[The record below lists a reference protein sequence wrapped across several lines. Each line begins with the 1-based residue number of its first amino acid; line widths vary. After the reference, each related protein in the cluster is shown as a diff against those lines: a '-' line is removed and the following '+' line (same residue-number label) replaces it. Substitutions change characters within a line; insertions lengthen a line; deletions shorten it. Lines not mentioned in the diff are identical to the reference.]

1 LILTFKTPKWWYTK
15 NADGAPWWRPV
26 LWPLSQL
33 WIAAGRAKAK
43 NATPYRSSLKVIS
56 VGNLTVGG
64 SGKTP
69 MTREILR
76 LLPDSAGLSK
86 GYGGTLDGPINIDP
100 VAQTAAEVGDEAWML
115 AREFPFVIAK
125 DRAAGLRAIESTD
138 AQICVV
144 DDAHQNLTI
153 AKDINI
159 VVIDGDTSNGAWP
172 FGDGGVVPYGPMRE
186 PLNEGLARADIVVL
200 WLPSEDAPVDPELLS
215 LFKDKPVFIAR
226 LTGVMRP
233 GRVVAFAAIAK
244 PWKFQATLERLGCDI
259 VDFKTYPDH
268 APISEADLT
277 ALKAIADAQT
287 ARLITTEKDWVK
299 LPERWKSTI
308 DYLPIQARFDDEAAF
323 KAALLR
329 QRAPANI

>member
-1 LILTFKTPKWWYTK
+1 MLKLKTPKWWYTK
-15 NADGAPWWRPV
+15 NAGGAPWWRFA
-26 LWPLSQL
+26 LWPLSQI
-33 WIAAGRAKAK
+33 WIATGRAKAK
-43 NATPYRSSLKVIS
+43 KATPYRSSLRVIS

-69 MTREILR
+69 VTREILR
-76 LLPDSAGLSK
+76 LLPDAAGLSK

-100 VAQTAAEVGDEAWML
+100 VAHTAAEVGDEAWML
-115 AREFPFVIAK
+115 AREFPFFIAK
-125 DRAAGLRAIESTD
+125 DRAAGLRAIEQSAASIIPTPVSTV
-138 AQICVV
+138 IV

-159 VVIDGDTSNGAWP
+159 VVVDGDTSNGAWP

-186 PLNEGLARADIVVL
+186 PYDEGLARADIIVL
-200 WLPSEDAPVDPELLS
+200 WLPSEEAPVDPELLN

-226 LTGVMRP
+226 LTTVMEP
-233 GRVVAFAAIAK
+233 DHVFGFAAIAK

-259 VDFKTYPDH
+259 VDFKAYPDH
-268 APISEADLT
+268 APIPETDLIAMKAKADELS
-277 ALKAIADAQT
+277 

-329 QRAPANI
+329 

>member
-1 LILTFKTPKWWYTK
+1 MAQLKTPKWWYTK
-15 NADGAPWWRPV
+15 NAAGAPWWRFV

-33 WIAAGRAKAK
+33 WIAAGRGKAK
-43 NATPYRSSLKVIS
+43 KASPYRSSLRVIS

-69 MTREILR
+69 ITREILR
-76 LLPDSAGLSK
+76 LLPGAVGLSK
-86 GYGGTLDGPINIDP
+86 GYGGTLNGPINVDP
-100 VAQTAAEVGDEAWML
+100 LAQTAAEVGDEAWML

-125 DRAAGLRAIESTD
+125 DRAAALRAIETTD
-138 AQICVV
+138 AHVAVV

-159 VVIDGDTSNGAWP
+159 VVVDGDTSNGAWP

-186 PLNEGLARADIVVL
+186 TFDEGLARADMVVV
-200 WLPSEDAPVDPELLS
+200 WLPSEEASVDPELLN

-226 LTGVMRP
+226 LTAIMEP
-233 GRVVAFAAIAK
+233 ARVTAFAAIAK
-244 PWKFQATLERLGCDI
+244 PWKFQSTLERLGCDI
-259 VDFKTYPDH
+259 VDFKAYPDH
-268 APISEADLT
+268 APISEADL
-277 ALKAIADAQT
+277 AAMKAQADAQA

-308 DYLPIQARFDDEAAF
+308 DHLPIQARFDDEAAF
-323 KAALLR
+323 KAAMLG
-329 QRAPANI
+329 

>member
-1 LILTFKTPKWWYTK
+1 MILTFKTPKWWYTK

-33 WIAAGRAKAK
+33 WIAAGRGKSKKA
-43 NATPYRSSLKVIS
+43 APYRSSLKVIS

-69 MTREILR
+69 ITREILR
-76 LLPDSAGLSK
+76 LLPHAAGLSK
-86 GYGGTLDGPINIDP
+86 GYGGKFDGPINIDSITH
-100 VAQTAAEVGDEAWML
+100 TAAEVGDEAWML

-125 DRAAGLRAIESTD
+125 DRAAGLRAIETSD

-144 DDAHQNLTI
+144 DDAHQNQTI

-159 VVIDGDTSNGAWP
+159 VVVDGDTSNGAWP

-186 PLNEGLARADIVVL
+186 PLNDGLARADIIVL
-200 WLPSEDAPVDPELLS
+200 WLPSEDAPIDPELVG
-215 LFKDKPVFIAR
+215 LFKGKPVFIAR
-226 LTGVMRP
+226 LTAVMKP
-233 GRVVAFAAIAK
+233 ARVVAFAAIAK
-244 PWKFQATLERLGCDI
+244 PWKFQDTLERLGCDI
-259 VDFKTYPDH
+259 VGFKAYPDH
-268 APISEADLT
+268 APISETDLT
-277 ALKAIADAQT
+277 ALKATADEQA

-299 LPERWKSTI
+299 LPEGWKSII
-308 DYLPIQARFDDEAAF
+308 DYLPIQARFDDEDGF

-329 QRAPANI
+329 